1 MIDPAKDHPSNLP
14 RHPVRVVAQRTG
26 LSSHVLRAWERR
38 YGVVAPHRTEGGQRL
53 YSEAD
58 IERLSLLRTLT
69 AAGGAISQLAQ
80 LPHDELIRLVPVEP
94 LHERDPASGNTAER
108 WRASALEAIEALD
121 NGELRRE
128 LGRAA
133 LALGVPLFLEEVVG
147 PVLQEVGV
155 RWREGRLGMA
165 HEHLATVVVREVL
178 GWVREAAG
186 TGGAAPALV
195 VATPANQMHEGGALM
210 VAAAAAAE
218 GWRVT
223 YLGANL
229 PGSEIADAVVRTGAR
244 AVALSV
250 IHPDNDPAM
259 GKQLE
264 ALRRALPA
272 GIPLLVGGA
281 AAAAYRAEVAAA
293 QGQVVIQLAE
303 LRGAL
308 RMLASRI

>member
-1 MIDPAKDHPSNLP
+1 M
-14 RHPVRVVAQRTG
+14 
-26 LSSHVLRAWERR
+26 
-38 YGVVAPHRTEGGQRL
+38 
-53 YSEAD
+53 
-58 IERLSLLRTLT
+58 
-69 AAGGAISQLAQ
+69 
-80 LPHDELIRLVPVEP
+80 PVEP

-186 TGGAAPALV
+186 SGGAAPALV

-259 GKQLE
+259 GPQLA